1 MRLSQ
6 VLVITVASLLFASDT
21 VAVATSNQAN
31 LAISKMAPSQ
41 RLLRSNKYPIKEEDE
56 EEDLSEDSIDVQE
69 RDFTAHDE
77 EDLEERSPLSDAVV
91 KKLNTIANGWG
102 TSYSSVAM
110 GRSSISQAKA
120 SALLALRD
128 AYVSGDRGAK
138 AAAKMAILRANKK

>member
-1 MRLSQ
+1 
-6 VLVITVASLLFASDT
+6 
-21 VAVATSNQAN
+21 
-31 LAISKMAPSQ
+31 MAPSQ

-102 TSYSSVAM
+102 TSYSSGPEEEEEQDCNDSVDTEEIVIRDIIDLVNLLII
-110 GRSSISQAKA
+110 GVFGLPQSQ
-120 SALLALRD
+120 
-128 AYVSGDRGAK
+128 
-138 AAAKMAILRANKK
+138 NC